1 MSKSIPYGRQS
12 ISNDDIDE
20 VRDVLN
26 SDFLTQGP
34 RVPIFENNVAKYCNA
49 KYAVATNSAT
59 SSLHSA
65 CVALGSER

>member
-26 SDFLTQGP
+26 SDFPRLSSNSKIMLQNTQCK
-34 RVPIFENNVAKYCNA
+34 IT
-49 KYAVATNSAT
+49 VATNSAI
-59 SSLHSA
+59 SPLYSA
-65 CVALGSER
+65 CVALGER